1 MVYYYLIIFGI
12 LAVGALFEQR
22 GMNHRTTNIVRF
34 IAFFV
39 VFLTAAF
46 KYETGVDWMV
56 YQSIFTLQWP
66 LGEIFSVGINDF
78 FTQFGFEPGYM
89 FLTSIIKEFGGNIQS
104 VYFIVAL
111 INILLLYSSLS
122 YFSKYPIL
130 CLLGYYCFVF
140 FILDM
145 SGIRQALA
153 LNLVLY
159 GMRYACERNW
169 WKYLF
174 FILLAASC
182 HQTAFFLIVV
192 YPLFYK
198 QHFNLHFLMVIYF
211 ASLAI
216 MLLKIRWLQV
226 VTSLVL
232 PIIGVEGN
240 MNEKIVNYVFSSDY
254 DDMSLNIV
262 KVAFALGIA
271 LYVFYYRN
279 TLLNTPSSK
288 FSVMCFF
295 LFATINNLLYELS
308 EVNTRVSAYLILF
321 LVIVVANTIEYLMI
335 YTNRL
340 IFYSIIMTYC
350 FIYASVYI
358 LEKPATIPYSPY
370 QNYFIYK
377 CLGIQSTGEKR
388 LYKFADK

>member
-1 MVYYYLIIFGI
+1 M
-12 LAVGALFEQR
+12 GALFEQQ
-22 GMNHRTTNIVRF
+22 GMSPRTTKAVRF
-34 IAFFV
+34 IVFFV
-39 VFLTAAF
+39 VFLTAAL

-56 YQSIFTLQWP
+56 YQSIFSLQWP
-66 LGEIFSVGINDF
+66 LGDIFSVGVYDF

-89 FLTSIIKEFGGNIQS
+89 FLTAIIKEFGGNIQC

-111 INILLLYSSLS
+111 INILLLYSSLT

-153 LNLVLY
+153 LNIALY
-159 GMRYACERNW
+159 AMRYACERNW
-169 WKYLF
+169 WKFLF
-174 FILLAASC
+174 LILLAASC
-182 HQTAFFLIVV
+182 HQTALLLIVV

-198 QHFNLHFLMVIYF
+198 KHFNIHSFAVIYF
-211 ASLAI
+211 VSLII

-226 VTSLVL
+226 ATSLLL

-240 MNEKIVNYVFSSDY
+240 MNEKIINYVFSSDY

-262 KVAFALGIA
+262 KVAFALALI
-271 LYVFYYRN
+271 LYVLYYRN
-279 TLLNTPSSK
+279 TILSTPTSK
-288 FSVMCFF
+288 FSFMCFL

-321 LVIVVANTIEYLMI
+321 LVIVAANTIEHLMI
-335 YTNRL
+335 YANRL
-340 IFYSIIMTYC
+340 IFYSILTTYC

-358 LEKPATIPYSPY
+358 LEKPATLSYYPY
-370 QNYFIYK
+370 QNYLIYK